1 MSLTRREE
9 QTFRSL
15 ITEACEGDPRFASR
29 VGGQRWRRVRVRR
42 MAVSL
47 VCFAAAC
54 VVLGADSSV
63 GAWVAGGLLFTL
75 GAGLL
80 LRPVLA
86 GRLPC
91 LPWRRAGRAA
101 SAPFRWV
108 VALPRR
114 LPRLHRRP
122 S

>member
-42 MAVSL
+42 TVLSL
-47 VCFAAAC
+47 VCFAIAC
-54 VVLGADSSV
+54 VVLGAAPSV
-63 GAWVAGGLLFTL
+63 AAWVAGGVLFTV
-75 GAGLL
+75 GSGLL

-91 LPWRRAGRAA
+91 LPWRKVAHAA
-101 SAPFRWV
+101 TAPFRWV
-108 VALPRR
+108 VTLPRR
-114 LPRLHRRP
+114 LHLLHRHT